1 MAVSYNTQGCP
12 YFKNEE
18 NLSGRRGY
26 SGYHI
31 MEVTEMF
38 PESLPHLLA
47 KTFYNSEKIS

>member
-18 NLSGRRGY
+18 TLGRRGY

-38 PESLPHLLA
+38 PGILPHSCSQNFL
-47 KTFYNSEKIS
+47 